1 MKTYLLLFL
10 SLAFTTITAQNYKSG
25 SITDSNN
32 QTTEGRVHI
41 DNSNSTVLFKNEGSS
56 KTISSSSLKEA
67 TIGNKV
73 YSKLTFEG
81 NVLLASNL
89 INGKASLFDLTNNEY
104 LIVSENNL
112 EKVFHINN
120 DESQI
125 PGILGVLFE
134 DCNSIRDDIYKI
146 TDYNERVLKELVTQ
160 YNSCEYGAFTP
171 TETEMKQANTN
182 NTDTFRFHGGFQTE
196 FNSTTVNG
204 FSSNSNTGFGL
215 GVGVAASPGFT
226 GSLQGNLYFDFD
238 FNMTFLG
245 DSDFNNGDT
254 PLNYK
259 VNSYRLN
266 IGLQYQFNKN
276 GTIKPFVGVGFGFT
290 SDHYNGTIGTISF
303 KDDGKNNYF
312 LPKAGVL
319 YQLNNGNHIGIVLSY
334 ISEYENNLSF
344 YFGDDPTLYPFVL
357 ETTALNLGLNYYF

>member
-1 MKTYLLLFL
+1 MKKYYLFL
-10 SLAFTTITAQNYKSG
+10 LIIITYSTIQAQNYKSG

-32 QTTEGRVHI
+32 QELNGRVSI
-41 DNSNSTVLFKNEGSS
+41 DNSNKIVHFKSEGNS
-56 KTISSSSLKEA
+56 KQISFNTLSQVE
-67 TIGNKV
+67 TNNRI
-73 YSKLTFEG
+73 YSKISFD
-81 NVLLASNL
+81 NDAYLAHEL
-89 INGKASLFDLTNNEY
+89 ISGKASIYDLTGNDF
-104 LIVSENNL
+104 LIISEDNGRIFNL
-112 EKVFHINN
+112 IQ
-120 DESQI
+120 DETQI
-125 PGILGVLFE
+125 PGILGVVFQ

-160 YNSCEYGAFTP
+160 YNSCEYGEFTP

-182 NTDTFRFHGGFQTE
+182 DTDTFRFHGGFQTE

-204 FSSNSNTGFGL
+204 FSSNNNTGFGL
-215 GVGVAASPGFT
+215 GLGVAASPGFT

-245 DSDFNNGDT
+245 DSDFNNGTT

-276 GTIKPFVGVGFGFT
+276 GAVKPFVGAGFGFT

-319 YQLNNGNHIGIVLSY
+319 YQLNNGNHIGLVLSY
-334 ISEYENNLSF
+334 ISEFENDLSF
-344 YFGDDPTLYPFVL
+344 RFGEELTYYPFVV
-357 ETTALNLGLNYYF
+357 ETTAFNLGLNYYF